1 MNHHTVQG
9 TIDNATNITEA
20 ISMLTS
26 KYKGC
31 TKLTIEDTSII
42 YGSKVAKGNKGLYEF
57 TLGYKEESLC

>member
-1 MNHHTVQG
+1 MNTLHTVQG

-31 TKLTIEDTSII
+31 TKLSIE
-42 YGSKVAKGNKGLYEF
+42 YKGVLYPSRHSGYEF
-57 TLGYKEESLC
+57 TLEYKEESL